1 MAADPLDRLRE
12 FNKLLRE
19 TNAVVKEK
27 TTALESRDEELGAL
41 EDEEVSR
48 LNDALEDFDK
58 GAAEAQ
64 TGVLVS
70 LDELRDAAGTVRDTD
85 LAEAAQEVERY
96 QTTLEQQLETGES
109 SLERAYGEVSQ
120 AFDALEAAA
129 AETEADQGRLQQ
141 EATQAFDELETALDE
156 AQQQV
161 DSAGDTAGN
170 AIDALTSA
178 LEGENATALDSAAEG
193 ALAQWA
199 ALPDALEGDCDAG
212 AQALN
217 SLYESAKSQLTTS
230 GGELITATDVLDEA
244 VQALEPAATELA
256 TQVDALT
263 DVLGDLRL
271 EGQALEGVLRPGAE
285 ATEELLP
292 LLADLAVGAGKAAEI
307 REALKTLEA
316 SS

>member
-1 MAADPLDRLRE
+1 MADALDSLRE

-41 EDEEVSR
+41 DEEEVSR

-58 GAAEAQ
+58 GAAEAH
-64 TGVLVS
+64 TGVLES
-70 LDELRDAAGTVRDTD
+70 LDELRDAATNVRDTD

-96 QTTLEQQLETGES
+96 RTTLEQQLETDDS

-129 AETEADQGRLQQ
+129 GETEADQGRLQQ
-141 EATQAFDELETALDE
+141 EATQAFTDLETALGE

-161 DSAGDTAGN
+161 DSAGDTAAN
-170 AIDALTSA
+170 AIDALAGA
-178 LEGENATALDSAAEG
+178 LEGEDTTALDSAAEG

-199 ALPDALEGDCDAG
+199 GLPDALDGDCNAG

-217 SLYESAKSQLTTS
+217 SLYESAKSQLTAS
-230 GGELITATDVLDEA
+230 GDELITATDVLDEA

-263 DVLGDLRL
+263 DVLGDVRL

-285 ATEELLP
+285 TAEELLP
-292 LLADLAVGAGKAAEI
+292 LLADLAVGVSKAAQI
-307 REALKTLEA
+307 REALDAIEA
-316 SS
+316 S